1 MDNYT
6 GDLSVEEELAPVPVT
21 PERWAKQFRTRD
33 FGSEIPDV
41 LNGWWYR
48 TCSGY
53 LPHPVDEVMNIGST
67 RAFLF
72 TGPEGTG
79 KYTTAMLLASN
90 LKDRG
95 FSCYSLTGEDFDI
108 WKGDRMTSAL
118 QAVAVGQ
125 RETETGETEIEGR
138 TVIIRYPEECRRFK
152 RLQKAL
158 YSVYTYCEEMD
169 LPLFLIVITQDP
181 SRISSRLRKELF
193 PCVFRLPD
201 EEERRRFI
209 RNYFEGMG
217 FRFDLNGNAAVEK
230 ERREKMVSDTDGFS
244 YDQLH
249 RILLLAVITVKEKTL
264 EKCVYVPEE
273 AVRAMQEMEF
283 LFVEPEELQ
292 QIVERIRDEEKMAV
306 TAGAPLVLPAAQF
319 EGALPAAG
327 AAAADRQAL
336 PGMDPAEPRDKN
348 RKKQVSLAEMYK
360 TITMELG

>member
-1 MDNYT
+1 
-6 GDLSVEEELAPVPVT
+6 LPET
-21 PERWAKQFRTRD
+21 PERWARRFRTRD

-53 LPHPVDEVMNIGST
+53 LPNPVDEIMNIGST

-95 FSCYSLTGEDFDI
+95 FSCYSLTGSDFDI
-108 WKGDRMTSAL
+108 WRGDRMTSAL

-125 RETETGETEIEGR
+125 RETDTGETEIEGR

-158 YSVYTYCEEMD
+158 YSVCSYCKEMD
-169 LPLFLIVITQDP
+169 LPLFLIVITQTP
-181 SRISSRLRKELF
+181 SWISSRLRKQLF

-209 RNYFEGMG
+209 RNYYEGRG
-217 FRFDLNGNAAVEK
+217 FRFDLNGNAAIEK
-230 ERREKMVSDTDGFS
+230 ERREKMVSDTDGFN

-249 RILLLAVITVKEKTL
+249 RIPMLALISVKETTL
-264 EKCVYVPEE
+264 EKCVYVAEDT
-273 AVRAMQEMEF
+273 VRALQEMEF
-283 LFVEPEELQ
+283 LFVDPEELG

-306 TAGAPLVLPAAQF
+306 TAEAPLVLSAAQF
-319 EGALPAAG
+319 AGAIPAAD
-327 AAAADRQAL
+327 AV
-336 PGMDPAEPRDKN
+336 PAGKQSQQWTAPATQDN
-348 RKKQVSLAEMYK
+348 NKKKEVSLAEMYRV
-360 TITMELG
+360 ITSELG

>member
-33 FGSEIPDV
+33 FGNEIPDV

-95 FSCYSLTGEDFDI
+95 FSCYSLAGEDFDI

-125 RETETGETEIEGR
+125 KETETGETEIEGR

-169 LPLFLIVITQDP
+169 LPLFLIVITQAAGCERNCFP
-181 SRISSRLRKELF
+181 VFSAFRMRKSAGVSSAIIMRVWASASTLTAMQLLKRSAGRRWSVTQTASVTISFTGSFCWLSSQS
-193 PCVFRLPD
+193 
-201 EEERRRFI
+201 RRRLW
-209 RNYFEGMG
+209 RNVCM
-217 FRFDLNGNAAVEK
+217 FR
-230 ERREKMVSDTDGFS
+230 
-244 YDQLH
+244 
-249 RILLLAVITVKEKTL
+249 
-264 EKCVYVPEE
+264 
-273 AVRAMQEMEF
+273 
-283 LFVEPEELQ
+283 
-292 QIVERIRDEEKMAV
+292 
-306 TAGAPLVLPAAQF
+306 
-319 EGALPAAG
+319 
-327 AAAADRQAL
+327 
-336 PGMDPAEPRDKN
+336 
-348 RKKQVSLAEMYK
+348 RKR
-360 TITMELG
+360 

>member
-6 GDLSVEEELAPVPVT
+6 GDLSVEEELAPLPET
-21 PERWAKQFRTRD
+21 PERWARRFRTSD

-53 LPHPVDEVMNIGST
+53 LPNPVDEIMNISST

-95 FSCYSLTGEDFDI
+95 FSCYSLTGADFDI

-125 RETETGETEIEGR
+125 RETDTGETEIEGR

-158 YSVYTYCEEMD
+158 YSVCSYCEEMD
-169 LPLFLIVITQDP
+169 LPLFLIVITQTP
-181 SRISSRLRKELF
+181 SGISSRLRKKLF

-209 RNYFEGMG
+209 RNYYEERG
-217 FRFDLNGNAAVEK
+217 FRFDLNGNAAIEK
-230 ERREKMVSDTDGFS
+230 ERREKMIRDTDGFN

-249 RILLLAVITVKEKTL
+249 RIPMLALISVKETTL
-264 EKCVYVPEE
+264 EKCVYVPED
-273 AVRAMQEMEF
+273 AIRALQEMEF
-283 LFVEPEELQ
+283 LFVDPEELG
-292 QIVERIRDEEKMAV
+292 QIVERIRDEEKM
-306 TAGAPLVLPAAQF
+306 TAEAHTPLVLSAAGL
-319 EGALPAAG
+319 EGALPAA
-327 AAAADRQAL
+327 AAVPAGKQAL
-336 PGMDPAEPRDKN
+336 PGMDPALPQDKN
-348 RKKQVSLAEMYK
+348 KKKQVSLAEMYR
-360 TITMELG
+360 TITTELG